1 MDAQEVPHIKVSV
14 TFNGEEVSH
23 YGAHFIDAISFLCRA
38 EEALRRGKHMT
49 QPVDI
54 ETTKITKENLNKLLG
69 KTEKVTS

>member
-14 TFNGEEVSH
+14 AFNGEEVSH

-38 EEALRRGKHMT
+38 EEALRRGKHIN

-69 KTEKVTS
+69 GSNVNNK